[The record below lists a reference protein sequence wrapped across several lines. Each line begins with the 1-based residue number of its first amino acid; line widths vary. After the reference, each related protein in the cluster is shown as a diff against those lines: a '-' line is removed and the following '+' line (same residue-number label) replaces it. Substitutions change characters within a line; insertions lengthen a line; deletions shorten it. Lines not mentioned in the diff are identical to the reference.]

1 MKKFTRLLVVLL
13 GGFIVSIIA
22 TAYFLPEKNYVITS
36 QMICLIVILVV
47 LTLAEAFDK
56 FNIGNLISLQKEN
69 KRTETELER
78 VTQENRE
85 LRVNLTQIVS
95 QNISNRNMNIFG
107 GTPEML
113 QQLMRVEK
121 APAEEVKKKKE
132 EVVERVSE
140 ARAAQ
145 TLDTNGRDMESRR
158 RILEKIQ
165 EFSLKKYCES
175 ETIDFQNVH
184 KDMRFSEGFIEADPI
199 MFRNVIFDA
208 YYRSP
213 QDEEIFM
220 EVRMYYTVLP
230 ILENLYHRLSKI
242 YHYRNA
248 KKMQAKLVL
257 ILPRLSQAKHK
268 ELELGHVYLSPQR
281 LYDAFAPAIQ
291 NKLLEIREIVID
303 DADVDALIKASG
315 R

>member
-230 ILENLYHRLSKI
+230 IL
-242 YHYRNA
+242 
-248 KKMQAKLVL
+248 
-257 ILPRLSQAKHK
+257 
-268 ELELGHVYLSPQR
+268 
-281 LYDAFAPAIQ
+281 
-291 NKLLEIREIVID
+291 
-303 DADVDALIKASG
+303 
-315 R
+315 